1 MKNDEQRNETAFI
14 RCVSAIDRTRGFPF
28 GYRKRS
34 EWERERGR
42 ERERRETAVGKGRDS
57 PRPDGATH
65 SEMVPPII
73 KADLPSLLVLA
84 HGGLANGEA
93 ALQPAAFAALQTY
106 PGVGKCPPLTLHIL
120 CCYLGSIDK
129 QKFPQT
135 FPFFVFFFPSGF
147 FHSFVDFSFQFF
159 KLFFF
164 SLSRISNTNNNTWLS
179 SKKKTIPRNL
189 FLLFIYFFFSIQL
202 LFECCMVTSSL
213 TGDVKFSVFIKD
225 ESNPF
230 FFPEGKKFF
239 PLPIFVSLAS
249 SLRGK

>member
-164 SLSRISNTNNNTWLS
+164 LSPEFPTQIITLGFRRRKNYS
-179 SKKKTIPRNL
+179 SQL
-189 FLLFIYFFFSIQL
+189 VSFIYYFFFPIQL

>member
-1 MKNDEQRNETAFI
+1 M
-14 RCVSAIDRTRGFPF
+14 
-28 GYRKRS
+28 
-34 EWERERGR
+34 RER

-179 SKKKTIPRNL
+179 SKKK
-189 FLLFIYFFFSIQL
+189 LLLATCFFYLLFFFSNSITVRML
-202 LFECCMVTSSL
+202 H
-213 TGDVKFSVFIKD
+213 GDLVPYWRRQIFCFYKRRIESVFLSGREKV
-225 ESNPF
+225 F
-230 FFPEGKKFF
+230 
-239 PLPIFVSLAS
+239 SLANLCKFGVVFARKITIFPPLVCLLNPDRFYMCARS
-249 SLRGK
+249 RMYMYACIFL

>member
-1 MKNDEQRNETAFI
+1 M
-14 RCVSAIDRTRGFPF
+14 
-28 GYRKRS
+28 
-34 EWERERGR
+34 RER

-164 SLSRISNTNNNTWLS
+164 LSPEFPTQIITLGFRRR
-179 SKKKTIPRNL
+179 KKL
-189 FLLFIYFFFSIQL
+189 FLATCFSYLFIFFFQ
-202 LFECCMVTSSL
+202 FNYC
-213 TGDVKFSVFIKD
+213 
-225 ESNPF
+225 SN
-230 FFPEGKKFF
+230 
-239 PLPIFVSLAS
+239 VAW
-249 SLRGK
+249 

>member
-1 MKNDEQRNETAFI
+1 MVIVNDQ
-14 RCVSAIDRTRGFPF
+14 S
-28 GYRKRS
+28 
-34 EWERERGR
+34 ERER

-164 SLSRISNTNNNTWLS
+164 LSPEFPTQIITLGFRRR
-179 SKKKTIPRNL
+179 KKL
-189 FLLFIYFFFSIQL
+189 FLATCFSYLFIYLFFSIQL

-239 PLPIFVSLAS
+239 PCQSL
-249 SLRGK
+249 